1 MQFKIHEEF
10 AIKLDEEDELNNYR
24 NYFYIP
30 HSSIYVNGNSL
41 GLMCS
46 YSDNAI
52 QRVVNEWKELGINGW
67 FEGES
72 PWFSYPEK
80 VGAMAA
86 ELVGAYHDEV
96 IATGSTTIN
105 IHSLISTFY
114 QPDGEKTKILADE
127 LNFPT
132 DVYALSGQIKLKQ
145 FDWRQNLILVP
156 SKDGLTI
163 DEELIVEYIT
173 DEVAVILLPSVL
185 YKSGQLLDMPYLV
198 KKAHEKG
205 TIIGFDCSHSVGVIP
220 HCFDEWDV
228 DFAVWCSY
236 KYLNAGPG
244 SPAFLFINKKHFNR
258 EPLLA
263 GWFGYK
269 REKQF
274 DLLLEFEHEGSARGW
289 QVSSPAIIGLAAVE
303 GAVRLI
309 LEIGIDKIRQKSLNL
324 TSYLIYLI
332 DEINGT
338 GPYNLKI
345 VTPRQEKR
353 RGGHIAISHPQ
364 ARDLC
369 GALKKYKII
378 TDFRP
383 PNIIRIA
390 PVPLYNSFHD
400 VWYIVHLLKRI
411 MDDEIMS

>member
-30 HSSIYVNGNSL
+30 HSSIYANGNSL

-52 QRVVNEWKELGINGW
+52 KRVVNEWKELGINGW

-274 DLLLEFEHEGSARGW
+274 DLLLEFEHERSARGW

-338 GPYNLKI
+338 GPYNFKI

-369 GALKKYKII
+369 GALKKYNII

-411 MDDEIMS
+411 MDDEMMS